1 MKIIPIKKKDS
12 KLKFMRPNP
21 NQKRLTQV
29 KSPKK
34 FNPKLSP
41 LSNNNNKSF
50 LITDTDIST
59 RKTSD
64 SLFNNKNR
72 QKSNKNVNFVYKKN
86 INRPKISIKLMKNER
101 NNVNLKTEGSRRTLA
116 HSSSTGFLNK
126 FGRINNNNNNYD
138 TNNNYFNIET
148 NDNWI
153 LSPKKNN
160 NNYKI
165 FTQGIRDMQS
175 QPKRQTRPQPQSSQ
189 NLNFKSKLK
198 NINIY
203 SITNLDSYVD
213 NYNNNNNNIN
223 NKKDERY
230 ISPKKKTKKAEIIN
244 IEDLLL
250 LDENFIEVINS
261 IPTNF
266 NISNNC
272 FEFINIYIN
281 SSLICNFEKYF
292 TDYQTKTIIHIS
304 IMIMIFN
311 IIITYHI
318 SFIPQFLNTCD
329 KFLINLLILSHKSF
343 LLICQLISNVVSS
356 SEQENIWVIKLR
368 KMLEESITPL
378 NVNDEDFISFLSLKK
393 LKLVNDTKFNSLIE
407 IKYYT
412 VQIKKYLQLLLN
424 IMNNNDNLKNDF
436 CNLFKNIDN
445 LSFNILYE
453 FYNTKVLKIINKNA
467 SVTGKNASSYGGIM
481 SINNVKAPYLPNK
494 SNKKFTLVLD
504 LDETLI
510 AFKVDPN
517 QENKG
522 LLKFR
527 PGLDYFLL
535 KMKIFYEIIV
545 FTSATQ
551 EYADPIE
558 NCIEQNEKYFDAR
571 LYRQHTIIYENDFVK
586 DISRIGRDL
595 DKIIIVDNMPQN
607 FRLQKENG
615 IFIKP
620 FWGDDVFDT
629 ALFSLADILE
639 KIYMQFDD
647 VRKGIYYFKDEIINK
662 VTSNFSKKKK

>member
-1 MKIIPIKKKDS
+1 
-12 KLKFMRPNP
+12 MRPNP

-126 FGRINNNNNNYD
+126 FCRINNNNNNYD
-138 TNNNYFNIET
+138 TNNDYFNIET
-148 NDNWI
+148 NENWI

-213 NYNNNNNNIN
+213 NYNNNNNNNNIN
-223 NKKDERY
+223 NKKNKKY
-230 ISPKKKTKKAEIIN
+230 ISPNKKTKKAEIIN

-329 KFLINLLILSHKSF
+329 KFLINLLIISHKSF

-412 VQIKKYLQLLLN
+412 VQIKKYLKLLLN

-647 VRKGIYYFKDEIINK
+647 VRKGIYYFKDEILNK

>member
-1 MKIIPIKKKDS
+1 
-12 KLKFMRPNP
+12 
-21 NQKRLTQV
+21 
-29 KSPKK
+29 
-34 FNPKLSP
+34 
-41 LSNNNNKSF
+41 
-50 LITDTDIST
+50 
-59 RKTSD
+59 
-64 SLFNNKNR
+64 
-72 QKSNKNVNFVYKKN
+72 
-86 INRPKISIKLMKNER
+86 MKNER

-126 FGRINNNNNNYD
+126 FSKINHINNNNYD

-160 NNYKI
+160 HKI
-165 FTQGIRDMQS
+165 FIQGIRDMMS
-175 QPKRQTRPQPQSSQ
+175 QPKRQTRPQPQSSH

-213 NYNNNNNNIN
+213 NCNNNNNNNNIN
-223 NKKDERY
+223 NKKNERY

-261 IPTNF
+261 IHTNF

-356 SEQENIWVIKLR
+356 SEKENIWVIKLR
-368 KMLEESITPL
+368 KMLEESISPL
-378 NVNDEDFISFLSLKK
+378 NVNDEVFISFLSLKK

-412 VQIKKYLQLLLN
+412 AQIKKYLQLLLN
-424 IMNNNDNLKNDF
+424 IMSNNDNLKNDF

-535 KMKIFYEIIV
+535 KMKIFYEIVV

-595 DKIIIVDNMPQN
+595 NKIIIVDNMPQN

-662 VTSNFSKKKK
+662 VTSNFSKKKNNY

>member
-1 MKIIPIKKKDS
+1 
-12 KLKFMRPNP
+12 
-21 NQKRLTQV
+21 
-29 KSPKK
+29 
-34 FNPKLSP
+34 
-41 LSNNNNKSF
+41 
-50 LITDTDIST
+50 
-59 RKTSD
+59 
-64 SLFNNKNR
+64 
-72 QKSNKNVNFVYKKN
+72 
-86 INRPKISIKLMKNER
+86 
-101 NNVNLKTEGSRRTLA
+101 
-116 HSSSTGFLNK
+116 
-126 FGRINNNNNNYD
+126 
-138 TNNNYFNIET
+138 
-148 NDNWI
+148 
-153 LSPKKNN
+153 
-160 NNYKI
+160 
-165 FTQGIRDMQS
+165 MQS

-393 LKLVNDTKFNSLIE
+393 LKLVKDTKFNSLIE

-595 DKIIIVDNMPQN
+595 DKIISVDNMPQN